1 MALKQMIA
9 RVMRALPNLP
19 PGAIG
24 EQDIIDMLNAA
35 QQSLAVISN
44 RFVVQE
50 VLVPVQFDTVAFPD
64 DLMKL
69 VAVYWGNSE
78 TKRELYPE
86 KDRLPTDN
94 EEGTTVGWPVK
105 YYTKDK
111 RIILRP
117 IPTMNNTVTVA
128 YINKP
133 ADMTEDNDL
142 PELDGSDEYLIAH
155 ALHRIHL
162 EANSQAF
169 QIWEIEKMRA
179 EQEWRASSDQNYEV
193 PFNVTGSW

>member
-1 MALKQMIA
+1 MTLNQMIA

-50 VLVPVQFDTVAFPD
+50 VLVPAQFDTVAFPD
-64 DLMKL
+64 DLLKL
-69 VAVYWGNSE
+69 VAVYWGDAK

-142 PELDGSDEYLIAH
+142 PKLDGSDEYLIAH

-169 QIWEIEKMRA
+169 QIWEIEKMKA